1 MVAVRKVRRADDG
14 DPVHGDDGSMVLID
28 TRPGLTAAEPL
39 PPYAAA
45 PGRPARPARVPLL
58 FLLADTGGGHR
69 SAARAV
75 SEALEE
81 AYPGRFRPVLCDP
94 LAGPGSSRLLRWVI
108 RLYGPVIRLAPWA
121 WGAVYRACD
130 TRWVMRL
137 LQRTLLA
144 LADGPVTGAVSAH
157 EPAVIVSF
165 HPLTG
170 GAAARACRRES
181 REVPG
186 VTVVTDLVTS
196 HAAWRLGR
204 PDWMAVPSAAVR
216 RRCRIDG
223 LAADRCVETGLPVT
237 AGFSSGPLAP
247 GERAALRRSL
257 GLNERRFLAVLT
269 GGGEGSG
276 GMARRA
282 AAIVRSADD
291 IDVVVICG
299 RNLRLQRR
307 LARQAALAGGRLTVL
322 GFVENMSDWLRCA
335 DVVIGKA
342 GPGTI
347 AEAACCGAALL
358 LTSHLPGQE
367 RGNARLVAEAG
378 AGRAAPRR
386 RQMLRDLGEL
396 RRDPEALAAMRAA
409 SARLGRPGAA
419 AEVAALLA
427 GLAGLAGLADLAGT
441 KAGSHG

>member
-1 MVAVRKVRRADDG
+1 MTTAP
-14 DPVHGDDGSMVLID
+14 PVCGDDEPMVLID
-28 TRPGLTAAEPL
+28 AC
-39 PPYAAA
+39 
-45 PGRPARPARVPLL
+45 PLL

-75 SEALEE
+75 GEALEQ

-94 LAGPGSSRLLRWVI
+94 LAGPGSSWLLRQVT

-121 WGAVYRACD
+121 WGAVYYACD
-130 TRWVMRL
+130 ARWVMRL

-144 LADGPVTGAVSAH
+144 LADGPVVGAVAAH

-170 GAAARACRRES
+170 GAAVRASRRQS
-181 REVPG
+181 RDVPV

-196 HAAWRLGR
+196 HAAWRSGQ
-204 PDWMAVPSAAVR
+204 PDRMAVPSAATL
-216 RRCRIDG
+216 RCCRLDG

-237 AGFSSGPLAP
+237 VGFGGGPLAP
-247 GERAALRRSL
+247 GERAALRRSM

-282 AAIVRSADD
+282 AAIVRSSDD
-291 IDVVVICG
+291 IDVVAICG
-299 RNLRLQRR
+299 RNLRLQRKLSR
-307 LARQAALAGGRLTVL
+307 RAARAGGRLKVL
-322 GFVENMSDWLRCA
+322 GFAENMPDWLRCA

-347 AEAACCGAALL
+347 AEAACCGAPLL

-378 AGRAAPRR
+378 AGRAAPRLR
-386 RQMLRDLGEL
+386 KMLRDLREL
-396 RRDPEALAAMRAA
+396 RRDPATLEAMRAA

-419 AEVAALLA
+419 AAVAALLA
-427 GLAGLAGLADLAGT
+427 GLTGS
-441 KAGSHG
+441 KAGRHG